1 MSHWYAWFPGDYLRD
16 TQHLS
21 MIEDAAYRRL
31 LDAYYMAGKLSANA
45 EVLLRVCRAVTPEE
59 QTAVRKVAGEFFEC
73 HGEQLFHAK
82 VEHCIAESRTISA
95 KRSEAGKKGAAKT
108 NALKAAIAASDVAAN
123 AAASASSN
131 APSIPQ
137 PHVNLPKTTSSGAVA
152 PPVDPD
158 PIFGGCLAFL
168 KAKGCAEK
176 GARSF
181 LALMRKDHGEAA
193 VVQAIER
200 AEREDVSEPIPWLR
214 NYLAGSTKPSGR
226 RGPIPENFAA
236 RDYGQGGRL

>member
-21 MIEDAAYRRL
+21 MVEDAAYRRL

-45 EVLLRVCRAVTPEE
+45 DVLLRVCRAVTAEE
-59 QTAVRKVAGEFFEC
+59 QAAVRKVAEEFFER

-82 VEHCIAESRTISA
+82 VEHCIAESRAISA

-108 NALKAAIAASDVAAN
+108 NALKAAIAAASAASGVAAN
-123 AAASASSN
+123 AAASAS
-131 APSIPQ
+131 PIPQ
-137 PHVNLPKTTSSGAVA
+137 PQVNLPSTTGAVA
-152 PPVDPD
+152 PSADSD

-181 LALMRKDHGEAA
+181 LALMRKEHGEVA

-200 AEREDVSEPIPWLR
+200 AEREDISEPIPWLR
-214 NYLAGSTKPSGR
+214 RCLEVATKPSGR
-226 RGPIPENFAA
+226 RAPTLENFND
-236 RDYGQGGRL
+236 RHYGQGGAL